1 MNTKKIFFIS
11 DVHLGLPDHAK
22 SLERERKLVAWLD
35 QIMPETKTLYL
46 LGDIFDFWYEY
57 KEVVPKGYV
66 RFLAKIAE
74 FTDKGIPVY
83 FFTGN
88 HDVWAYNYFE
98 TEIGMQ
104 IIRKPKTVEIS
115 GKKFHLAHGDGLGPS
130 DVGFKLLKWLFT
142 NKAAQFMFSR
152 VHPNFALWLGNSW
165 SRKKRYADDVDKLK
179 FVNADDEWLVSYAKD
194 YLKTEKIDYFLFGH
208 RHVAINLKIGDAQFI
223 NLGDWI
229 HNFTYAVFDGTN
241 LELKKVNGE
250 NFPLIEA

>member
-1 MNTKKIFFIS
+1 MNTKKIYFIS
-11 DVHLGLPDHAK
+11 DVHLGLPDHTK

-57 KEVVPKGYV
+57 KHVVPKGYV
-66 RFLAKIAE
+66 RFLGKIAE

-98 TEIGMQ
+98 TEIGMH
-104 IIRKPKTVEIS
+104 IIRKPETVEIS

-179 FVNADDEWLVSYAKD
+179 FVNADNEWLVSYAKD

-208 RHVAINLKIGDAQFI
+208 RHIAINLKIEHAQFI

-229 HNFTYAVFDGTN
+229 HNFTYAVYDGKN
-241 LELKKVNGE
+241 LELKKVSGDTI
-250 NFPLIEA
+250 PIQEA